1 MSCKRPYVTWL
12 YFYVSVR
19 SQLFVFCLEHTSSAI
34 CLNISSLLTWRMD
47 LDQASDPAHINET
60 QREKVS
66 RNFQVENLLE
76 IDLRCHC
83 WIWESRFP
91 SVRQRETEA
100 GEWEGGLLKPL
111 QGACLKV
118 CFISRLAFLSANKI
132 PVAYASLSWSFCSR
146 QAKAFLLIYLK
157 RELKIKVW
165 SGLWAEAEHEFG
177 KEGICS
183 FGKHLLSY
191 PMCQVH
197 MLMLK
202 EQKEQHYTVG
212 PVMSPASDNHQL
224 RSWLSTAHKTKGSR
238 STLKDEKWRRCGMR
252 ETGRGREEKQSGG
265 NRRERNV
272 LWSNL
277 TQHSKKHLRQDRISR
292 LYQNNQKRQN
302 IGHIGHCL
310 KDEYLKAFPKQF

>member
-1 MSCKRPYVTWL
+1 MTIFLCLNRIPSLW
-12 YFYVSVR
+12 F
-19 SQLFVFCLEHTSSAI
+19 FFGLEHTSSAI

-76 IDLRCHC
+76 VDFRCHC
-83 WIWESRFP
+83 WIWESGFP
-91 SVRQRETEA
+91 SARQRETEA
-100 GEWEGGLLKPL
+100 GEEGRLLEPL
-111 QGACLKV
+111 LGACLEV
-118 CFISRLAFLSANKI
+118 CFISGLAFLSANKI
-132 PVAYASLSWSFCSR
+132 PAAYASLSWSFCSR

-157 RELKIKVW
+157 HELRITVW

-183 FGKHLLSY
+183 FSKHLLSY
-191 PMCQVH
+191 PKCQVH

-212 PVMSPASDNHQL
+212 PVTSPASDNHQL
-224 RSWLSTAHKTKGSR
+224 RSWLSTAHKTEGSR
-238 STLKDEKWRRCGMR
+238 STLKDEKWRRSGMR
-252 ETGRGREEKQSGG
+252 DTERGREEKQRGG
-265 NRRERNV
+265 EMRERNV

-277 TQHSKKHLRQDRISR
+277 TQHSKKHLRQDRTSR
-292 LYQNNQKRQN
+292 LY
-302 IGHIGHCL
+302 
-310 KDEYLKAFPKQF
+310 